1 MFSDCLSGCVR
12 TDDEDIDYEAW
23 RTKNRIEIFRSVPSI
38 HLEIK
43 LDENGKFDKRDL
55 DRIFGRPID
64 EIREEERIRE
74 EQEKLVSEWVGPTPN
89 DIILDCLNLLQK
101 VCKENI
107 KNLHSHLHGREE
119 ERIKKLY
126 KDSVDRMAMK
136 FKCPANI
143 AVKLRRCGKTEVLNN
158 WWWVIMVP
166 MKDMLDAAKIEFDG
180 EKFTVDGKVIP
191 VSDFLGPDPS
201 ANPEENK
208 KKEPT
213 PCKKPFGLY
222 AIRRDKR
229 NPEYWFDEVLLHA
242 FDTEE
247 HALDYK
253 GRILEGTTYVKNIGG
268 KEYKFESSPRITKY
282 DNILE
287 KYPEM
292 VVMPINH
299 TKKC

>member
-1 MFSDCLSGCVR
+1 MFSNCLSGCVR

-23 RTKNRIEIFRSVPSI
+23 RVKRQIEIFRSVPGI

-43 LDENGKFDKRDL
+43 LDANGKFDKRDL
-55 DRIFGRPID
+55 DRIYGRPID
-64 EIREEERIRE
+64 EIREEERIRQ
-74 EQEKLVSEWVGPTPN
+74 EQEKLVSEWVGPTAN

-101 VCKENI
+101 VRNENI

-119 ERIKKLY
+119 ERIKKMY

-136 FKCPANI
+136 FKCPAKI
-143 AVKLRRCGKTEVLNN
+143 AVNLRRCGKTEVLND
-158 WWWVIMVP
+158 WWWNIMVP
-166 MKDMLDAAKIEFDG
+166 MRDMMDAAKIEFDG

-191 VSDFLGPDPS
+191 VSEFLGPDPYE
-201 ANPEENK
+201 NPEEYK

-242 FDTEE
+242 FDTED
-247 HALDYK
+247 HAIEYK
-253 GRILEGTTYVKNIGG
+253 NRILEGTTYVKNIGG
-268 KEYKFESSPRITKY
+268 KPYKFESSPRITKY